1 MRERVSVGVGA
12 VFVLFVG
19 LACKHSAPAFDDAST
34 TSVAAPS
41 SAPSASATASAAPH
55 VITRYTDEQTVD
67 ALVVTLKKG
76 GSVRWAAEAS
86 SPEVAAVK
94 VGDKVVPVAVH
105 GEWALVSI
113 GSSTTAAPSGWLAGD
128 VLEDALKAM
137 IAAKQAPPVA
147 HKPGRVKVKAGAAC
161 PSGYLASPF
170 AGDTCEKVCK
180 TQADCDPGDK
190 CVQLGPVELPDKQ
203 CHH

>member
-1 MRERVSVGVGA
+1 MRERASVAVAGVL
-12 VFVLFVG
+12 VLIVG
-19 LACKHSAPAFDDAST
+19 LACKR
-34 TSVAAPS
+34 
-41 SAPSASATASAAPH
+41 SAPSLDDAAVVSIPAMSATTSATASAAPTA
-55 VITRYTDEQTVD
+55 ITRYADEQTVD

-76 GSVRWAAEAS
+76 GSVRWAADAS

-137 IAAKQAPPVA
+137 IAKQNAPAAPR
-147 HKPGRVKVKAGAAC
+147 KPDQVKVKSGQDC

-170 AGDTCEKVCK
+170 VADVCEKKCK
-180 TQADCDPGDK
+180 TQADCDAPDK
-190 CVQLGPVELPDKQ
+190 CQKLGPVELEDKQ